1 MSSLVL
7 KFICE
12 IESFYSESLKRSAY
26 QAKQMVE
33 LIPKEWNVPV
43 EIIKE
48 KLQQLFDKQWTD
60 AVWNNFVE
68 CLKENIEHE

>member
-1 MSSLVL
+1 
-7 KFICE
+7 
-12 IESFYSESLKRSAY
+12 
-26 QAKQMVE
+26 MVE

-43 EIIKE
+43 EIVKE

-68 CLKENIEHE
+68 CLKENIENE